1 MKPADVRQLI
11 SMIYRFDENSI
22 GDVLRMLLL
31 HMNTDS
37 RLNNQAA
44 ARRAGL
50 CSCRRPSRH
59 HRQTLR
65 AMAALL
71 RRVRWR
77 REGKEEREEESLLLY
92 CNGHAGKGQE

>member
-44 ARRAGL
+44 ARLGWTLLLPSSVPPSSSDFTSYGGTFTACSMAEGGERRAG
-50 CSCRRPSRH
+50 RGEPV
-59 HRQTLR
+59 
-65 AMAALL
+65 ALL
-71 RRVRWR
+71 
-77 REGKEEREEESLLLY
+77 
-92 CNGHAGKGQE
+92 